1 MELAIVIIEQATIY
15 TMLSMFAIGSFS
27 PIIGAVMLIR
37 LDRHNKAKDAK
48 RAELLKEWTM
58 VETSVNG

>member
-48 RAELLKEWTM
+48 RAELLKEWLV
-58 VETSVNG
+58 VETSVKG